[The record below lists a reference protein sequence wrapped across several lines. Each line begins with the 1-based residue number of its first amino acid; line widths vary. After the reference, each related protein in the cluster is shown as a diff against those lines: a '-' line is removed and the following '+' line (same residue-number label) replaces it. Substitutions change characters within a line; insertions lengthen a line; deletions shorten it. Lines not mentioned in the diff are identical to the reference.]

1 MSSGHPGGD
10 APVQRRLRV
19 FVDHNKCA
27 GSTMCVQVTPG
38 VFRLN
43 DRRLAEVT
51 NADGDTPAR
60 IREAAEQCPVSAIVI
75 EDAQT
80 GERLFP

>member
-1 MSSGHPGGD
+1 
-10 APVQRRLRV
+10 
-19 FVDHNKCA
+19 
-27 GSTMCVQVTPG
+27 MCIQVTPG
-38 VFRLN
+38 VFALN
-43 DRRLAEVT
+43 DRRLSEVT